1 MGALFTLA
9 IVLYTIVCVLLI
21 LLVIIQGGKAEG
33 LFSSSQSNVLG
44 SQSANVLTKATRVLS
59 TIFIV
64 GALVISIVI
73 SSQKTAFETVD
84 ANKESSMP
92 LIGNESVA
100 PITNDTNTVQDSI
113 PATPLVP
120 ATPVVPA
127 DTNN

>member
-44 SQSANVLTKATRVLS
+44 SQSANVLTKATRVLA

-64 GALVISIVI
+64 GALVISIAI

-84 ANKESSMP
+84 EDQA
-92 LIGNESVA
+92 SV
-100 PITNDTNTVQDSI
+100 I
-113 PATPLVP
+113 PAVPALETVP
-120 ATPVVPA
+120 ATNAETVPVIPMTPLLPA
-127 DTNN
+127 TSVETNN

>member
-44 SQSANVLTKATRVLS
+44 SQSANVLTKATRVLA

-64 GALVISIVI
+64 GALVISIAI

-84 ANKESSMP
+84 VTEDGA
-92 LIGNESVA
+92 A
-100 PITNDTNTVQDSI
+100 PVLATEVIPATITNVEGALTV
-113 PATPLVP
+113 PMTPLVP
-120 ATPVVPA
+120 STPVE
-127 DTNN
+127 TNN

>member
-73 SSQKTAFETVD
+73 SSKKTAFETVD
-84 ANKESSMP
+84 ATKEAVIP
-92 LIGNESVA
+92 AIETESVV
-100 PITNDTNTVQDSI
+100 PLTNNVEDSI

-120 ATPVVPA
+120 ATPV

>member
-84 ANKESSMP
+84 ATKEAVIP
-92 LIGNESVA
+92 AVGTESVTPA
-100 PITNDTNTVQDSI
+100 VVNTNAVQESI

-120 ATPVVPA
+120 ATPVS
-127 DTNN
+127 TNN